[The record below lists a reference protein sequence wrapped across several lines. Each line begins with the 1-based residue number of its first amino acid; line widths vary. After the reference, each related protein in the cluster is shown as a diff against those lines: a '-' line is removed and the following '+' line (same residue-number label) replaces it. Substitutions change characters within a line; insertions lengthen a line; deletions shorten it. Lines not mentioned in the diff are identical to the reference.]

1 MFSKFIFMFNHCCQ
15 LGMVYKQI
23 IFSDR
28 ARFRSKDE
36 PSGRGGRGGGSAAG
50 RGRGAGHAFH
60 AGKPGRGGH
69 SSVRGNHSSIRGH
82 HSSSR
87 GGSHSSSGTQNFM
100 SVRSSLGAPPKPS
113 MSSVIGNVN
122 MNKGIRPQ
130 FDGQQF
136 ASNGQSKSLSQMSH
150 GMNTL
155 PSGYGGNY
163 AAPVSWMSQGPPP
176 PPPRV

>member
-1 MFSKFIFMFNHCCQ
+1 MI
-15 LGMVYKQI
+15 YKQI
-23 IFSDR
+23 IVADR

-36 PSGRGGRGGGSAAG
+36 PSGRGGRGGGLAAG
-50 RGRGAGHAFH
+50 RGRGAGRAFH
-60 AGKPGRGGH
+60 AGGPSHAGRPGRGGH
-69 SSVRGNHSSIRGH
+69 SSVRGH

-87 GGSHSSSGTQNFM
+87 GGSHSSSGAQNFM

-136 ASNGQSKSLSQMSH
+136 ASNGQSKPSSQMPH